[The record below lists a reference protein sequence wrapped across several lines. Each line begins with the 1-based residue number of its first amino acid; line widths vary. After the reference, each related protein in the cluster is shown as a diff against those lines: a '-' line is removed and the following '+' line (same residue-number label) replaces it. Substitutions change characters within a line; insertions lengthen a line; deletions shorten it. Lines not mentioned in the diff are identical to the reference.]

1 MNQLRD
7 NFAFII
13 NGQTG
18 ICGEALLKQIVLKIE
33 KKNHFLFFL
42 SFLVLSKPQP
52 SEEFFFTYCLVV
64 QQQQSRDS

>member
-18 ICGEALLKQIVLKIE
+18 ICGQALLKQIVLKIE
-33 KKNHFLFFL
+33 TKRIISFFFP
-42 SFLVLSKPQP
+42 FLVLSKPQP
-52 SEEFFFTYCLVV
+52 SEEFLFSPIVCTLL
-64 QQQQSRDS
+64 